1 MNRKWLCLTLSV
13 VVLLIIAIAA
23 SACGG
28 GDSGTATTTTVGV
41 TSTTAAT
48 AAETTGTTNSP
59 DTTQAT
65 EAETTTL
72 AAAPG
77 GWVEVAR
84 LEGSDTKQGEVF
96 ALSGKPARYSYKVT
110 STNIATIA
118 AFYVMA
124 EGTSLEKDGA
134 IPEAMVTDSG
144 EESATLTVDAG
155 NYYLMVKSANCDWE
169 FSVEEQQ

>member
-1 MNRKWLCLTLSV
+1 MNRKWLCIALSV
-13 VVLLIIAIAA
+13 VVLFVIGIAA
-23 SACGG
+23 TSCGA
-28 GDSGTATTTTVGV
+28 GDSVTTTTTTVGA
-41 TSTTAAT
+41 TATTAAAST
-48 AAETTGTTNSP
+48 DTTGTTSSA

-65 EAETTTL
+65 EAVTTTL
-72 AAAPG
+72 AAGPG
-77 GWVEVAR
+77 DWVEVAH
-84 LEGSDTKQGEVF
+84 LEGSDTMQGEVF

-110 STNIATIA
+110 STNTATIV

-134 IPEAMVTDSG
+134 IPEAMVTESG
-144 EESATLTVDAG
+144 EDSATLTVDAG